1 MRSGGDHQRGGGRVL
16 VGGNHSINTVSTFLF
31 VNLSLGVENPSRP
44 YRTTR
49 GTIIGHDVWI
59 RTSISATAVSKQRR
73 LLLALAD
80 VDAGSE
86 RVRLWAVKRTWVVGL

>member
-1 MRSGGDHQRGGGRVL
+1 MRSGGDHQPGGGRVL

-59 RTSISATAVSKQRR
+59 RTERIFGGVNIGHGCVETATSI
-73 LLLALAD
+73 
-80 VDAGSE
+80 
-86 RVRLWAVKRTWVVGL
+86 VGT